1 MSIQV
6 DMYRAAR
13 ERLRAARYRG
23 EDTEQHESV
32 IAGIWALMSSAD
44 RRAVLG
50 VAEPR
55 SQDVRRAA

>member
-1 MSIQV
+1 MDTQIE
-6 DMYRAAR
+6 MYRVAR

-32 IAGIWALMSSAD
+32 IAGIWAMMSGAD

-55 SQDVRRAA
+55 SDVRRAA